1 VFSVHGSENLWWVM
15 FTRKQET
22 EIESKTEARIVTP
35 NDAFPVTSD
44 SQVPSPEGSMFSPNI
59 ATS

>member
-1 VFSVHGSENLWWVM
+1 M